1 MLENVF
7 ILLIANFVEVIH
19 VELADEGGEAVV
31 PEVFGEDD
39 FFYLL
44 LVEDANA
51 PLLCVPVDH
60 LRVLFGLIA
69 MRVTL
74 RMLYSLPMKEAGL
87 SSWFFI
93 EGRTYSIIIGV

>member
-1 MLENVF
+1 M
-7 ILLIANFVEVIH
+7 EVVH